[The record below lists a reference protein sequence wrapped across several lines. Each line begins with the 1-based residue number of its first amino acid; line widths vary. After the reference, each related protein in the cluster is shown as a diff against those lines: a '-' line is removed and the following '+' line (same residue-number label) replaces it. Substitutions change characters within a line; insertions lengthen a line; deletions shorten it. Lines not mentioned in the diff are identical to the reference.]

1 MALKDGEKS
10 KGGFIRREYSME
22 KKIRE
27 YFRNN
32 KLPKPGAIN
41 YIGKW
46 AMGECYAVTC
56 GIIFLKRYVVY
67 CSDNKILRV
76 RQRMV

>member
-1 MALKDGEKS
+1 
-10 KGGFIRREYSME
+10 ME
-22 KKIRE
+22 QKIRE
-27 YFRNN
+27 YFKEN

-41 YIGKW
+41 HIGKW
-46 AMGECYAVTC
+46 AFGECYAVTC
-56 GIIFLKRYVVY
+56 GIIFLKKYVVY